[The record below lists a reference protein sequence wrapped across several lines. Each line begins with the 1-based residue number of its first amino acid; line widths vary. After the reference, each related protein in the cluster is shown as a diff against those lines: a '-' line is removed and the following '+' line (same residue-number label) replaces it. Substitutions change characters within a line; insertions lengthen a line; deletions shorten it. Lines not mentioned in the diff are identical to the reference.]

1 MNRFRTLLKEGN
13 PHGNL
18 PARPAAREHW
28 DARSAPREAEGL
40 SSGQA
45 LVAHLGLLSLEA
57 LNSLGFC
64 LTPHVSYCAHC
75 FQIQF
80 CFWETERKSV
90 SVGRF
95 WCFPAQWKFQK
106 RHPHAVCYMAKV
118 IFEIPVKWKYPHL
131 RSSLTPWEFYPWCG
145 KENKKLRIKSWCEI
159 LCRALGKFHHLSAT
173 ELGINRQLPK
183 SDCSTRLV
191 RLLRYSTV
199 AAGQNH
205 A

>member
-1 MNRFRTLLKEGN
+1 METC
-13 PHGNL
+13 L
-18 PARPAAREHW
+18 PAQQLGSTEMHAQPHEKPRVSAVARLLW
-28 DARSAPREAEGL
+28 PIWGSSVWRFSAPSVSA
-40 SSGQA
+40 
-45 LVAHLGLLSLEA
+45 SLR
-57 LNSLGFC
+57 
-64 LTPHVSYCAHC
+64 PHVSYCAHC
-75 FQIQF
+75 FQMQF

-90 SVGRF
+90 SMGRF

-106 RHPHAVCYMAKV
+106 RHPHAVCYKAKV
-118 IFEIPVKWKYPHL
+118 ILEIPVKWKHPHL